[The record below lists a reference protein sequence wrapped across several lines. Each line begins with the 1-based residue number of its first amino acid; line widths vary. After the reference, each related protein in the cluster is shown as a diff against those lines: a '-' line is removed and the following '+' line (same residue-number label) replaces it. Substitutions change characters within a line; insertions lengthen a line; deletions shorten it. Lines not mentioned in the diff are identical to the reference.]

1 MKIGT
6 NTQKYVENDLTLV
19 AKEENKHQ
27 HLHKMSHLVIN
38 NNKKLETID

>member
-27 HLHKMSHLVIN
+27 YLHKMSHLVIN